1 MPTIEPLKYE
11 GVLENVEPML
21 AKNTGNEFWLVKL
34 DGVDEVFSTFS
45 KTQMEKLEGNEGK
58 KFSVTYRKSA
68 DGKWNNIVNVEL
80 MDMEPEPDV
89 SELITKALGD
99 LDSIRKEVSK
109 VSVQLDSILN
119 TIDKVG
125 KDINTA
131 VGAAKQV

>member
-1 MPTIEPLKYE
+1 
-11 GVLENVEPML
+11 
-21 AKNTGNEFWLVKL
+21 
-34 DGVDEVFSTFS
+34 
-45 KTQMEKLEGNEGK
+45 
-58 KFSVTYRKSA
+58 
-68 DGKWNNIVNVEL
+68 
-80 MDMEPEPDV
+80 MEPEPDV